1 MTPAPRTLR
10 DDQARTVS
18 AIQQALVANDSV
30 LATAPTGAGKCHPAG
45 TLLLMY
51 DGTVKDVAHIRT
63 ADRLMGPDSRPK
75 TVLSTS
81 AGYGP
86 IVKIVPKR
94 GEPWR
99 CNDQHILTLAD
110 SRRPDCAAR
119 DRVHPANLTDIS
131 VTDYLHKPP
140 AWRRAHQLV
149 RAGPIEFQEPDARRD
164 ERSIHPYV
172 LGADIASQHADAV
185 QPTPRIPHPY
195 RTAPRDQRTQ
205 LLAGLID
212 RHGQSSPDRYV
223 YPSAPRP
230 LADDIAFVARS
241 LGLDAQISP
250 DAPDEQASCS
260 VVIRGKIDH
269 VASQHT
275 PATDPVAPPTPNR
288 CTPFQILP
296 DGEEP
301 YYGFTLDG
309 DGRYLLADC
318 TITHNTVMFSDIIR
332 RARLKDYQ
340 CDVIVH
346 REELLKQSVN
356 AIRIQTGEEPGV
368 IWRDRQEWDAPI
380 RVITHGSLQ
389 SRPELPAGV
398 RRPHLLNLDE
408 AHHAAAPGWVHAIRL
423 LDPKWLIGWSATPF
437 RHDRHPLVP
446 EPFALTIRLITPAD
460 LIKAGHLV
468 PPVVVSP
475 LLSDNNGNPQQIGKA
490 ANLPAIYLQA
500 VRHALSRDRS
510 KIILYVSGTPSDTPS
525 AVSVKTRDLLHRH
538 GIPAAVIHEGSSS
551 RQREQA
557 QTAFQS
563 RTTAVLINY
572 MTLTEGFDATDVD
585 CVILGRNTRSESTLI
600 QMIGRG
606 LRIHPGK
613 TDCLILDFT
622 GRQDVHDIINYWR
635 LDDEELKA
643 ASGESEPRKR
653 EPTEHDLDRLQTA
666 FPDILSTMDH
676 HRALY
681 PWLLPYHKRRLRALR
696 LWQPDDQAQST
707 DYLCVEPT
715 PRHRWK
721 LWKVRV
727 AGQHHPRVSRVA
739 QFGLSTSDAANAV
752 HDQIGELAP
761 VLRRDAPWRRQPA
774 SVAQRRRWRVVHDAP
789 PPDDITRGD
798 AADALALQHFRAHV
812 TSALL

>member
-1 MTPAPRTLR
+1 MTPPPRTLR
-10 DDQARTVS
+10 EDQARTVS
-18 AIQQALVANDSV
+18 AIQQALVTNSSV

-45 TLLLMY
+45 TLLLMH
-51 DGTVKDVAHIRT
+51 DGAIKDAADIRA
-63 ADRLMGPDSRPK
+63 ADRLMGPDSRPR

-81 AGYGP
+81 TGYGP
-86 IVKIVPKR
+86 IVKIVPER

-99 CNDQHILTLAD
+99 CNDQHVLTLFHAAPTD
-110 SRRPDCAAR
+110 TTGRERIRPE
-119 DRVHPANLTDIS
+119 NLTDIS
-131 VTDYLHKPP
+131 VADYMRQPP
-140 AWRRAHQLV
+140 AWRLTHHLV
-149 RAGPIEFQEPDARRD
+149 RSGPIDFQEPQSAHDRR
-164 ERSIHPYV
+164 HAPPYV
-172 LGADIASQHADAV
+172 LGADIAAHNSS
-185 QPTPRIPHPY
+185 PTGPTLRIPQPY
-195 RTAPRDQRTQ
+195 RTAPRRQRLQ

-212 RHGQSSPDRYV
+212 AHQQTCETGYV
-223 YPSAPRP
+223 YPSASRP
-230 LADDIAFVARS
+230 LADDVAFVARS
-241 LGLDAQISP
+241 LGFDARILP
-250 DAPDEQASCS
+250 EAPSAPARYS
-260 VVIRGKIDH
+260 VAIRGP
-269 VASQHT
+269 VQHIPCRGTANTTTRVRSAT
-275 PATDPVAPPTPNR
+275 PVR
-288 CTPFQILP
+288 HTPFQVLP

-309 DGRYLLADC
+309 DGRYLLADF

-332 RARLKDYQ
+332 RARVRDYQ

-380 RVITHGSLQ
+380 RVITHGTLQ
-389 SRPELPAGV
+389 SRPELPPDI

-408 AHHAAAPGWVHAIRL
+408 AHHAAAPGWVNTIRL
-423 LDPKWLIGWSATPF
+423 LAPRWLIGWTATPF

-446 EPFALTIRLITPAD
+446 DPFALTVRIVTPAD

-468 PPVVVSP
+468 PPIVVSP
-475 LLSDNNGNPQQIGKA
+475 LLSDQNGNPQQIGKA

-510 KIILYVSGTPSDTPS
+510 KIILYVSGTPSATPG
-525 AVSVKTRDLLHRH
+525 AISVQTRDLLHRH
-538 GIPAAVIHEGSSS
+538 GIPAAVIHDGSSS
-551 RQREQA
+551 RHRQQA

-606 LRIHPGK
+606 LRTHPGK
-613 TDCLILDFT
+613 KDCLILDFT

-635 LDDEELKA
+635 LDDDEPNEPH
-643 ASGESEPRKR
+643 ESETRER

-666 FPDILSTMDH
+666 FPDLLSAMDR

-681 PWLLPYHKRRLRALR
+681 PWLSPYHDRRLRALR
-696 LWQPDDQAQST
+696 LWQPEDRYQSS

-715 PRHRWK
+715 PRQRWK

-727 AGQHHPRVSRVA
+727 TGQHHPRVSRVA
-739 QFGLSTSDAANAV
+739 QFGLSSTDAANTV
-752 HDQIGELAP
+752 LDQIGDLSP
-761 VLRRDAPWRRQPA
+761 VLRRDAPWRRHPA
-774 SVAQRRRWRVVHDAP
+774 TDAQRKRWRLVHAAS